1 MSMNSSMKKMLRDAQ
16 KMQREIEAK
25 QKELAE
31 TEYEITKGGGV
42 TVIFTGDRQMQSIK
56 IDPELLE
63 SENAEMLEEMIKLA
77 VNEILETIQE
87 DEDEINESV
96 TGQAGGFF

>member
-42 TVIFTGDRQMQSIK
+42 TVIFPAPQAHMISRTTRDTRGLAKMPINRNNHKRRPAAPAMTATTMTPIIHPK
-56 IDPELLE
+56 I
-63 SENAEMLEEMIKLA
+63 
-77 VNEILETIQE
+77 
-87 DEDEINESV
+87 
-96 TGQAGGFF
+96 